1 MDSLRSEG
9 TVVSDTLAFEPYGG
23 GMRLRG
29 RVRTR
34 SGGVLDVRK
43 LLRPVGDARDPDPRV
58 RTVAYRYMALWQPRP
73 GVSIELFRYDNYGED
88 LSTLH
93 RHHFNPDGTEAG
105 RTVVPHDRLPYMD
118 EVIRETEDLARTRA
132 ESA

>member
-1 MDSLRSEG
+1 MDSLRAEG
-9 TVVSDTLAFEPYGG
+9 IVVSDTLAFEPYRG

-34 SGGVLDVRK
+34 SSGVLDVRK
-43 LLRPVGDARDPDPRV
+43 LLRPVGDPRDLDPRV

-73 GVSIELFRYDNYGED
+73 GLSIELFRYDNYGED

-93 RHHFNPDGTEAG
+93 RHHFNLDGTETG

-118 EVIRETEDLARTRA
+118 EVIRETEQLARTRV